1 MSKNNLLTED
11 VILEAMSDANIA
23 QPGELDTEEA
33 MKIVLNYFGAEIKTD
48 WGGYCDMYYYE
59 ETTTDG
65 YSIWVATENDGKV
78 SVSEDVYYY
87 DSDWLESL
95 PEHITSGNTVQL
107 DDWLWDDYAF
117 TDAIEQSY
125 EQYWNEKKE
134 EIENEL
140 IEKGYEFE
148 D

>member
-11 VILEAMSDANIA
+11 LILEAMSDANIA
-23 QPGELDTEEA
+23 QPGELDTEDA
-33 MKIVLNYFGAEIKTD
+33 MQIVLDYFGATIKKD

-59 ETTTDG
+59 ETSADG

-95 PEHITSGNTVQL
+95 PEQITSGNTVQL
-107 DDWLWDDYAF
+107 DDCHWGDYAF
-117 TDAIEQSY
+117 ADAIEQCY
-125 EQYWNEKKE
+125 EDYWNEKKE

-140 IEKGYEFE
+140 IEKGFEYE